1 MIEKAI
7 EKINE
12 QIEKSKDGNVRSCGY
27 QLIDIIKTT
36 PGAAELVL
44 QDFERDGMNI
54 ADCEKKIHEEWKKN
68 NGIDS
73 RQADK
78 VIREFYGIP
87 DMTEQT
93 PAVTAN
99 KKHSIVDLD
108 EFFK

>member
-12 QIEKSKDGNVRSCGY
+12 QIGRSNDGNVRNCGY

-44 QDFERDGMNI
+44 QDFETGSMNI
-54 ADCEKKIHEEWKKN
+54 NDCEKKIHEEWKKN
-68 NGIDS
+68 RGIDS
-73 RQADK
+73 KLADK
-78 VIREFYGIP
+78 VIREFYGL
-87 DMTEQT
+87 
-93 PAVTAN
+93 PAAEERPAPAPAA
-99 KKHSIVDLD
+99 KKRSHIDLG